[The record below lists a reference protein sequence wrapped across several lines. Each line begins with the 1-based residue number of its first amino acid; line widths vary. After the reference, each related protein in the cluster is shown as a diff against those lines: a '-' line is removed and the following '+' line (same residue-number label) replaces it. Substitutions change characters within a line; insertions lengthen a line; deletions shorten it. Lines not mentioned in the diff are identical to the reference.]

1 MNRRTKLKTY
11 TLALCLLAASSSAAR
26 ASAQSNTQA
35 KPVAPPAAAQPA
47 TPSDLV
53 RAFYKALREGRFR
66 DAMLMSVLRPAIE
79 SLSASELQEFQ
90 PDFARLA
97 PLVPADFEVTGEQ
110 VSGDEATVF
119 VRTGEGKE
127 LKVDPV
133 DIIRERGTWLVGN
146 RAGAD
151 EVRKQGKKFLFE
163 WRINAHEQDA
173 EDMLR
178 RIQAAE
184 LAYSLQN
191 GGSFGDLN
199 ALVRAGYVPQDIL
212 GTETTGYRFTV
223 TLDGKSYTARAEPA
237 RYGQTGR
244 LSYYMDGSGIQKKDT
259 GGKPLSP
266 SKSK

>member
-1 MNRRTKLKTY
+1 MKLERF
-11 TLALCLLAASSSAAR
+11 TLALCLLAAACAP
-26 ASAQSNTQA
+26 AHAQSGA
-35 KPVAPPAAAQPA
+35 KEKTAAQSAQPA
-47 TPSDLV
+47 QSAPADVV

-79 SLSASELQEFQ
+79 ALSAAELQEFQ

-110 VSGDEATVF
+110 VGDAEATVF

-133 DIIRERGTWLVGN
+133 ELIRDRGTWLVGD

-151 EVRKQGKKFLFE
+151 EVKKQGKKFLSE
-163 WRINAHEQDA
+163 WRISAHEKDA
-173 EDMLR
+173 EEMLK
-178 RIQAAE
+178 RIQTAE
-184 LAYSLQN
+184 LAYALQN

-212 GTETTGYRFTV
+212 GTETTGYHFTV
-223 TLDGKSYTARAEPA
+223 TSEGKSFAARAEPA
-237 RYGQTGR
+237 RYGHTGR
-244 LSYYMDGSGIQKKDT
+244 LSYYMDNSGIRTKDT
-259 GGKPLSP
+259 GGKPFTP
-266 SKSK
+266 SASK